1 MCADDGEIFVSDSD
15 ITADLMMIILLE
27 HIAMERDTLL
37 TETLL
42 LALEMQQGFLLKLYG
57 QKR

>member
-1 MCADDGEIFVSDSD
+1 
-15 ITADLMMIILLE
+15 MIILLE